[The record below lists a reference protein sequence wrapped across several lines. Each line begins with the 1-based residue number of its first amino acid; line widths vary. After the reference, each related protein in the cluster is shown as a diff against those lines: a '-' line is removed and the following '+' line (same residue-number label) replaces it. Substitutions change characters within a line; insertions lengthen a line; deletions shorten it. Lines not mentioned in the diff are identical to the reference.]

1 MELFLLISLSHWL
14 HIIDLKDPKEIDE
27 FFIRVTFSRKIIKI
41 EIVESVKDEK
51 YQSVNGRNRHVML
64 IFRKL
69 EMRQRFPRVTY
80 FFLPSLFRT
89 CSQSSMGYPAS
100 LVDPFSSAVRN
111 ILQYN
116 FGTRF

>member
-1 MELFLLISLSHWL
+1 M
-14 HIIDLKDPKEIDE
+14 IDIKNPKEIQE
-27 FFIRVTFSRKIIKI
+27 FFIHVSFSRKIIKI

-80 FFLPSLFRT
+80 FSSLPFSHMFTARNGLSSFPRGSLFACRT
-89 CSQSSMGYPAS
+89 KHFT
-100 LVDPFSSAVRN
+100 V
-111 ILQYN
+111 
-116 FGTRF
+116 